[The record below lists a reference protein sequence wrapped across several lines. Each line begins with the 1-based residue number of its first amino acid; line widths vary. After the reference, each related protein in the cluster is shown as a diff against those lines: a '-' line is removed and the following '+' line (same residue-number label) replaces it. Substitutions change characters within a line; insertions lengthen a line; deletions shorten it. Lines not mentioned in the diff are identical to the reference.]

1 MEARKLMTTGY
12 HSYPQ
17 EIEVGL
23 ECYFGA
29 LWDGNGDEEGLL
41 ESGCVAVYYPDAEN
55 FGDFEV
61 VDFEILEENTG
72 NILDTWVRV
81 TCIR

>member
-1 MEARKLMTTGY
+1 MEERKLMTTGY
-12 HSYPQ
+12 HSCSQ

-29 LWDGNGDEEGLL
+29 LRDGNGDENELL
-41 ESGCVAVYYPDAEN
+41 ASGCVAVYYPDAEN
-55 FGDFEV
+55 FGDFEI
-61 VDFEILEENTG
+61 VDFEVLEENTD
-72 NILDTWVRV
+72 NILDTWVRI